1 MGTPPQGA
9 PSFWVQLVPFALVLG
24 IFYFIIVLP
33 MRRKQQKV
41 EQFHS
46 SLKVGDKVITS
57 GGIFCTITRLN
68 EQSVQVE
75 IAERSASTWRAP
87 RLPAIRGRTRWRPK
101 ASHDQEPAVPHPHH
115 PLR

>member
-1 MGTPPQGA
+1 VQGSIGAIPRWEQAPGKTVGHWMQEPALTGLVAMGTPPQGA

-57 GGIFCTITRLN
+57 GGIFCTSSN
-68 EQSVQVE
+68 V
-75 IAERSASTWRAP
+75 A
-87 RLPAIRGRTRWRPK
+87 
-101 ASHDQEPAVPHPHH
+101 
-115 PLR
+115 

>member
-1 MGTPPQGA
+1 MQAPGLSGLVAMGTPPAGA

-46 SLKVGDKVITS
+46 GLKVGDKVITS
-57 GGIFCTITRLN
+57 GGIFCTITRLDD
-68 EQSVQVE
+68 QSVQVE
-75 IAERSASTWRAP
+75 IAERIRIRVARTAITGYQGQDPVASE
-87 RLPAIRGRTRWRPK
+87 GQ
-101 ASHDQEPAVPHPHH
+101 S
-115 PLR
+115 

>member
-1 MGTPPQGA
+1 MQEPALSGLVAMGTPPPGA

-46 SLKVGDKVITS
+46 GLKVGDKVITS
-57 GGIFCTITRLN
+57 GGIFCTSTRLSD
-68 EQSVQVE
+68 QSVQVE
-75 IAERSASTWRAP
+75 IAERIRIHVARSAITGYQGQDPVATEGQS
-87 RLPAIRGRTRWRPK
+87 
-101 ASHDQEPAVPHPHH
+101 
-115 PLR
+115 

>member
-1 MGTPPQGA
+1 MQEPALTGLVAMGTPPPGA

-57 GGIFCTITRLN
+57 GGIFCTITRLSD
-68 EQSVQVE
+68 QSVQVE
-75 IAERSASTWRAP
+75 IAERIRIHVARSAITGYQGQDPVATEGQS
-87 RLPAIRGRTRWRPK
+87 
-101 ASHDQEPAVPHPHH
+101 
-115 PLR
+115 